1 MKKLGLCAVA
11 VAAMSVGGLAA
22 PVSASASAAQP
33 AVYPPIPTFS
43 ITLSG
48 SSFPPGASITVTIS
62 GCTPGSVVTITLG
75 TQVVTVTCS
84 GPAGAFRMPTV
95 AGAPSATATVTA
107 PTAPGTYTMTATD
120 EATGRTASVTFTV
133 AAAAPSG
140 GLPTT
145 GSDSNRTTQIAVSAV
160 AVGAGLAF
168 VARRRRV
175 HARRVTA

>member
-11 VAAMSVGGLAA
+11 LAAMSVGGLAA
-22 PVSASASAAQP
+22 PATASAPQP
-33 AVYPPIPTFS
+33 AVYPPIPTFT

-62 GCTPGSVVTITLG
+62 GCTPGGVVTITLG

-84 GPAGAFRMPTV
+84 GPAGAFRMPT
-95 AGAPSATATVTA
+95 ATGAPGATATLTA
-107 PTAPGTYTMTATD
+107 PTAPGTYTITATD
-120 EATGRTASVTFTV
+120 EATGRTVSATFTV
-133 AAAAPSG
+133 TAAAPAG

-175 HARRVTA
+175 HARRDTV